1 MVRDSLFEKRFKDFI
16 ESIKS
21 SHKKYV
27 KNNKNINYSILY
39 YTILYL
45 YFEKSL
51 NGCTQ
56 KPRFSLKCTL

>member
-27 KNNKNINYSILY
+27 KNNKNINYSIVY
-39 YTILYL
+39 YTILY
-45 YFEKSL
+45 Y
-51 NGCTQ
+51 T
-56 KPRFSLKCTL
+56 CTLKKV

>member
-27 KNNKNINYSILY
+27 KNNKNINYSIVYYTILY
-39 YTILYL
+39 YTILVLWKKFKWL
-45 YFEKSL
+45 YTK
-51 NGCTQ
+51 T
-56 KPRFSLKCTL
+56 